1 MHRVYIAHTCTGT
14 VMNYIW
20 GAVFKNIFK
29 VFSDI
34 KKKIITE
41 IRFLDIRK
49 NGQFS
54 DIRKLITRSN

>member
-1 MHRVYIAHTCTGT
+1 MHRVHILHIHVQAQ
-14 VMNYIW
+14 NYIW

-49 NGQFS
+49 SGQFS

>member
-1 MHRVYIAHTCTGT
+1 MHRVHILHIHVQAQ
-14 VMNYIW
+14 NYIW

-49 NGQFS
+49 TVHF
-54 DIRKLITRSN
+54 LISEN